1 MSWYQQKQRGR
12 MGTLSRVIICL
23 ATFMSSCATQD
34 WRHGNYYSDP
44 KVSKK
49 REKQRDKYME
59 RAEDFRV
66 GTAKH
71 YINEHKKHD
80 GKINLFKRDGFDI
93 GF

>member
-1 MSWYQQKQRGR
+1 
-12 MGTLSRVIICL
+12 MGKLRKIIICTAL
-23 ATFMSSCATQD
+23 YMSSCASQE
-34 WRHGNYYSDP
+34 WRHGNYDNDP
-44 KVSKK
+44 KINSK

-59 RAEDFRV
+59 RANDFRE

-80 GKINLFKRDGFDI
+80 GKINLFKRDGFDW